1 MDVVS
6 LQKVHEIWIA
16 RELVVV
22 IAREERDTDILA
34 SPSERLED
42 ARELADEHI
51 ELILAFDLGELPEAE
66 GVADDHEF
74 DLLVGLGRERL
85 EKVDQL
91 ILEVTDAQRLVP
103 ADVSVPVC
111 GGLLFNLPRRG
122 AGTVGA
128 ECVGP
133 RAQGRMD
140 YPLSNRQVFG
150 NMGHCPCCCCLSDRC
165 QVSAGWRLA
174 LAAVS
179 LRRPMGAIPAEA
191 GKRAVQR

>member
-6 LQKVHEIWIA
+6 LQKVHEIWVA

-103 ADVSVPVC
+103 ADVQVTDQVERSHCSSPFC
-111 GGLLFNLPRRG
+111 HRIILLNSGSKF
-122 AGTVGA
+122 
-128 ECVGP
+128 
-133 RAQGRMD
+133 
-140 YPLSNRQVFG
+140 
-150 NMGHCPCCCCLSDRC
+150 
-165 QVSAGWRLA
+165 RL
-174 LAAVS
+174 
-179 LRRPMGAIPAEA
+179 II
-191 GKRAVQR
+191 Q